1 MLRQRIIT
9 AVLMLAVLLP
19 ALFHASRWP
28 FAVLTVVLLAAAA
41 WEWGRLNGLGPV
53 AAWGLGAACALICL
67 LSWWTGLLQR
77 DLLVVWCLAGLGW
90 VLGGSRLLA
99 GGVPVWQQVWP
110 GLRCLLGL
118 LCLWAAWLAVVQS
131 RDIGLNFLLS
141 TLTLVWM
148 ADVAAY
154 FAGKAWG
161 GRFIHRKLAPGISP
175 GKSWEGAIGGALGV
189 LALGAIWSQV
199 ELFGGG
205 LPVAERSL
213 HGQLLAQHGW
223 FVWLIALVFLSAMSV
238 VGDLVE
244 SLLKRSA
251 GAKDSSGLLPGHG
264 GVLDRVDALLPVLP
278 LAMMLS
284 GFSRYSA

>member
-19 ALFHASRWP
+19 ALFHASPWP
-28 FAVLTVVLLAAAA
+28 FAGLTILLLAAAA

-90 VLGGSRLLA
+90 VLGGSHLLA
-99 GGVPVWQQVWP
+99 GGVPVWQQRSR

-118 LCLWAAWLAVVQS
+118 LCLWAAWLAVVQA
-131 RDIGLNFLLS
+131 RDMGLNFLLS

-175 GKSWEGAIGGALGV
+175 GKSWEGAIGGTLGV
-189 LALGAIWSQV
+189 LVLGAIWSQV
-199 ELFGGG
+199 ELLGGG

-213 HGQLLAQHGW
+213 HGQLMAQHGW
-223 FVWLIALVFLSAMSV
+223 FVWLIALVLLSAMSV

-278 LAMMLS
+278 LAMMLA

>member
-19 ALFHASRWP
+19 ALFHASPWP
-28 FAVLTVVLLAAAA
+28 FAGLSVLLLAAAA
-41 WEWGRLNGLGPV
+41 WEWGRLNGLGPM
-53 AAWGLGAACALICL
+53 AAWGMGAVCALTCL
-67 LSWWTGLLQR
+67 LSWSAGLLQH
-77 DLLVVWCLAGLGW
+77 DLLLLWALAGLGW
-90 VLGGSRLLA
+90 VLGGSHLLA
-99 GGVPVWQQVWP
+99 GGVPVWQQRSR

-118 LCLWAAWLAVVQS
+118 LCLWVAWLAVVQS
-131 RDIGLNFLLS
+131 REIGLNFLLS

-189 LALGAIWSQV
+189 LVLGAIWSQV
-199 ELFGGG
+199 ESLGGG
-205 LPVAERSL
+205 LPLAERSL
-213 HGQLLAQHGW
+213 HGQLIAQHGW